1 MPQAKFI
8 TIEGVEGAGKSTV
21 IQFVQNFLQSAG
33 IEAYFTREPG
43 GTPLAET
50 LRNLLLDPDTNEV
63 IEPTTELLL
72 MFAGREQHIKRRILP
87 HLQAGQWVVSD
98 RYIDASY
105 AYQGGGRGMDVR
117 LISYLDKYIVGH
129 VYPNLTL
136 LLDISPELGF
146 ERAARRAMDKDRIE
160 KEQIDF
166 FQRVREVYLQRAEHD
181 PGRIKIIDASRS
193 LPEVEQQIAKV
204 LNALLA
210 SHAS

>member
-21 IQFVQNFLQSAG
+21 IQFVRNFLQSAG

-146 ERAARRAMDKDRIE
+146 ERAARRAADKDRIE

-166 FQRVREVYLQRAEHD
+166 FERVREVYLQRAEHD
-181 PGRIKIIDASRS
+181 PSRIKIIDASRS

>member
-72 MFAGREQHIKRRILP
+72 MFAGREQHIKCRILP

-166 FQRVREVYLQRAEHD
+166 FKRVREVYLQRAEHD